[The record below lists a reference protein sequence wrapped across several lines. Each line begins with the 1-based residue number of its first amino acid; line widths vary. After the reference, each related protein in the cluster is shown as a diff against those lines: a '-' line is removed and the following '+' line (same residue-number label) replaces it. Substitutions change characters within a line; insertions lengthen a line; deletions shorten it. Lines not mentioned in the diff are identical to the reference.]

1 MLPAPCFGIVHAGC
15 RTPLPD
21 YKNVTSLSLGLIGNG
36 SIGALIDAQGSVVWC
51 CFPRFDGDPVFCS
64 LLGGDS
70 RGLRTGVFTFELEGV
85 ARIEQQYIDDTPIL
99 VTRLIDAKGG
109 GVEITDFCP
118 RYEDA
123 GELFCP
129 RTLVRQVRPIGG
141 KPRVVVR
148 LDPAADY
155 GCAKRPYALGAGQVS
170 YAGDQALRLTTDA
183 ATEAIVG
190 GEPFHFDRT
199 ITMMFG
205 LDDPDVNLTGPAKV
219 HFGISELT
227 SFGTRMLERT
237 TEYWRGWT
245 RPLRAPSEWRDAVI
259 RAAITLELNV
269 YEPTGAII
277 ASMTTSIPEA
287 PDSGRTWDY
296 RYCWPRDA
304 FFTADALYRLG
315 DSRTVER
322 YLSFLL
328 GTAGAND
335 DAHLVPIYAV
345 DGKSI
350 PDERIA
356 KCLSGYRGMGPVHV
370 GNKAS
375 EQAQHDLY
383 GEAVLTAESLFLNP
397 ASQAAANT
405 RRPAR
410 SGDTTSRLGGN
421 RKLLARLEAFG
432 EHAARLFEIPDAGLW
447 ELRGAERVH
456 TFSSVMCWAACDRLA
471 KYAAA
476 LKIPDREEYWRL
488 WATQIHGVISRRSWN
503 VKLNAFTATMDG
515 DTLDASLLLMP
526 RLGFVEAKDPRFLG
540 TVAAIEGQLKHG
552 DFVYRYVE
560 RDDFGVPEN
569 AFLVCTFWYIE
580 ALAAI
585 GGVRREEARRLFEKV
600 LSARNQHGL
609 LAEDLDPRTL
619 EQWGNFPQTYCMA
632 GIIDCALALSKT
644 GSV

>member
-1 MLPAPCFGIVHAGC
+1 M
-15 RTPLPD
+15 
-21 YKNVTSLSLGLIGNG
+21 TSLSLALIGNG
-36 SIGALIDAQGSVVWC
+36 SIGVLIDAQGAVAWC

-64 LLGGDS
+64 LLDGDS
-70 RGLRTGVFTFELEGV
+70 PRPSTGVFTIELEGA
-85 ARIEQQYIDDTPIL
+85 ARTDQHYIDDTPIL
-99 VTRLIDAKGG
+99 VTTLRDAKGG

-118 RYEDA
+118 RYED
-123 GELFCP
+123 GSELFCP
-129 RTLVRQVRPIGG
+129 RLLVRQVRPIGG

-155 GCAKRPYALGAGQVS
+155 GCAKRPHALGAGSVS

-183 ATEAIVG
+183 PTEAIVG
-190 GEPFHFDRT
+190 GEPFHVDRT
-199 ITMMFG
+199 VTMIFG
-205 LDDPDVNLTGPAKV
+205 LDDSTVNLPGVAKALLDMNEV
-219 HFGISELT
+219 T
-227 SFGTRMLERT
+227 SSAATMLEQT
-237 TEYWRGWT
+237 TDYWRGWT
-245 RPLRAPSEWRDAVI
+245 HRLRAPSEWHDAVI

-322 YLSFLL
+322 YLAFLL
-328 GTAGAND
+328 GVAAASD

-345 DGKSI
+345 DGNPI

-356 KCLSGYRGMGPVHV
+356 QCLSGYRGMGPVHV

-383 GEAVLTAESLFLNP
+383 GEAVLTAESLF
-397 ASQAAANT
+397 Q
-405 RRPAR
+405 
-410 SGDTTSRLGGN
+410 LGTGEE
-421 RKLLARLEAFG
+421 LFTRLEAFG
-432 EHAARLFEIPDAGLW
+432 EHAARLYDIPDAGLW

-476 LKIPDREEYWRL
+476 LKLADREEYWRSR
-488 WATQIHGVISRRSWN
+488 ASNIHEVISRRSWN

-526 RLGFVEAKDPRFLG
+526 RLGFIEAKDPRFLG
-540 TVAAIEGQLKHG
+540 TVAAIESQLKHG

-585 GGVRREEARRLFEKV
+585 GGARREEACRLFEKV

-644 GSV
+644 VSA

>member
-1 MLPAPCFGIVHAGC
+1 M
-15 RTPLPD
+15 
-21 YKNVTSLSLGLIGNG
+21 TSLDLALIGNG
-36 SIGALIDAQGSVVWC
+36 SIGALINAQGGVAWC

-64 LLGGDS
+64 LLSGDS
-70 RGLRTGVFTFELEGV
+70 PGARPGVFTIELEGL
-85 ARIEQQYIDDTPIL
+85 ARIEQHYIDDTPIL
-99 VTRLIDAKGG
+99 VTRLIDAKRG

-118 RYEDA
+118 RLEVD
-123 GELFCP
+123 GKLFCP
-129 RTLVRQVRPIGG
+129 RLLVRQVRPIGG
-141 KPRVVVR
+141 KPRIVVR

-155 GCAKRPYALGAGQVS
+155 GCAKRPHALGADQVS
-170 YAGDQALRLTTDA
+170 YAGDQALRLTTNGP
-183 ATEAIVG
+183 TEAIVR
-190 GEPFHFDRT
+190 GEALDVDRT
-199 ITMMFG
+199 FTMIFG
-205 LDDPDVNLTGPAKV
+205 LDDHRVDLLGLPTGY
-219 HFGISELT
+219 ISSDELASSGAT
-227 SFGTRMLERT
+227 MLERT
-237 TEYWRGWT
+237 TAYWRSWT
-245 RPLRAPSEWRDAVI
+245 RRLRAPSEWRDAVI

-328 GTAGAND
+328 RVAAAND

-356 KCLSGYRGMGPVHV
+356 QCLSGYRGMGPVHV

-383 GEAVLTAESLFLNP
+383 GEAVLTAESLFLDSRTTDTRDGAN
-397 ASQAAANT
+397 AAYPGG
-405 RRPAR
+405 RPGAEPRIGR
-410 SGDTTSRLGGN
+410 SRE
-421 RKLLARLEAFG
+421 LLTRLEAFG
-432 EHAARLFEIPDAGLW
+432 EHAARLYEVPDAGLW

-471 KYAAA
+471 KYAAS
-476 LKIPDREEYWRL
+476 LKIADRAEYWGSR
-488 WATQIHGVISRRSWN
+488 ATQIHEVISRRSWN

-526 RLGFVEAKDPRFLG
+526 RLGFIEASDPRFLG
-540 TVAAIEGQLKHG
+540 TVAAIESQLKHG

-585 GGVRREEARRLFEKV
+585 GGARREEARRLFKKV

-632 GIIDCALALSKT
+632 GVIDCALALSKSR
-644 GSV
+644 SV